1 MIFYGFEYGFNMVGK
16 MIYDFLMVLNMIF
29 YGFEYDVFMVLNMFS
44 YGGKM
49 IYDFFTVVNM
59 SFMVLKMVFM
69 VGT

>member
-1 MIFYGFEYGFNMVGK
+1 MI
-16 MIYDFLMVLNMIF
+16 FLMVLNMIF